1 MKETEE
7 RIAKLEDKTIE
18 IIKSEQKRETRLKR
32 NKRREPQGPV
42 GL

>member
-32 NKRREPQGPV
+32 NKRRETQGPV